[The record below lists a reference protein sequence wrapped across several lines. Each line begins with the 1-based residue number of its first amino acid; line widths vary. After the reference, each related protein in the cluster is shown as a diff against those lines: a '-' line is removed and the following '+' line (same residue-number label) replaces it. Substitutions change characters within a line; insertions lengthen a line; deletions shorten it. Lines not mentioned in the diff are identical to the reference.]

1 MIARHLATTTRR
13 VSLALV
19 LATLALWAPAEAGA
33 KTFLWQIKGGKGRAP
48 SYLLGSIHMGKK
60 SFYPLPAAVRRAFA
74 KSKVLVLEARP
85 DRARQAMGPLMRDG
99 MYWPP
104 DALPKHISPKT
115 WSLVQA
121 RLKSKPQLLRAVRQM
136 KAWVAAITL
145 SALDLQAAGFD
156 PKLGVEHHLL
166 GKVGKRRVAV
176 LEGIAKQMKL
186 FASFS
191 EQQQE
196 LFLLY
201 SLEQAKQIRTMMPK
215 MVKMWRRGDVS
226 GLGRFLRKVASK
238 DKRLAPVEKA
248 LLDDR
253 NRSMTKTIVGML
265 NKSNEPHFIVVGA
278 AHLAGK
284 VSIVKLLRK
293 RGYRLQQL

>member
-1 MIARHLATTTRR
+1 MLSRDLKAMTRY
-13 VSLALV
+13 VSLTLVAL
-19 LATLALWAPAEAGA
+19 LILGASAEAEA
-33 KTFLWQIKGGKGRAP
+33 KAFLWRIKGGKGRAP

-60 SFYPLPAAVRRAFA
+60 SFYPLPKAVRSAFA
-74 KSKVLVLEARP
+74 TSKVLVFEARP
-85 DRARQAMGPLMRDG
+85 DRLKAAMGVLMRDG

-104 DALPKHISPKT
+104 DALTKHISPKT
-115 WSLVQA
+115 WALVKA
-121 RLKSKPQLLRAVRQM
+121 RLKSKPSVLAAVRQM

-156 PKLGVEHHLL
+156 PELGVEQHLL
-166 GKVGKRRVAV
+166 RKAGSRRIAV
-176 LEGIAKQMKL
+176 LEGIGKQMKL
-186 FASFS
+186 FASFT
-191 EQQQE
+191 EKQQE

-215 MVKMWRRGDVS
+215 MVKMWKRGDAK
-226 GLGRFLRKVASK
+226 GLGRLLRKVASK
-238 DKRLAPVEKA
+238 DKRLTPVEKA

-253 NRSMTKTIVGML
+253 NHSMTKTIVGML
-265 NKSNEPHFIVVGA
+265 KESNDPHFIVVGA

-284 VSIVKLLRK
+284 ASIITLLRK